1 MASTTTTSNQAP
13 PSHVVNFGCGHPD
26 ASLLPLA
33 EVAAATQ
40 RALLSNNDDAANREW
55 LQYAR
60 ENGNLRAR
68 QALADFLTHLYYATS
83 TTTATSS
90 SSSSSAAVVDPDTLC
105 ITSGVSHGIQ
115 LTCRTLWR
123 MHQKQKLHGHSE
135 RPLAL
140 VEDPT
145 YFLVPAIFQQSG
157 YEIRATL
164 TTTTQGLDVAAL
176 EKTVQELRTA
186 SSHRLIV
193 LYTIPVHHNPL
204 GVTLSP
210 KHRQELVEVCE
221 QYNVFIIADEV
232 YQGLGFPSST
242 DDDETGRTTSMVS
255 PAAAGCSDKIISVS
269 AFTKIL
275 CPGIRCGW
283 IQTHNRALLAEIGK
297 DAVLDSG
304 GCSSQLSSGIVTH
317 MIHTATDD
325 VDAESV
331 TASSPLVSYMISL
344 QTEYA
349 KRCHHVCQLLQEASQ
364 TNAFGFEFSQPQGG
378 YFLWVT
384 LTGTDFVVDEAF
396 RGFCLAQYH
405 VDFKTGRSCSSATWQ
420 NKEALEEEE
429 EEEEDEQFSHSMR
442 LCFAYYDVP
451 TLTKGVERLCQAIQ
465 DYSKNPQRTLSKR
478 R

>member
-1 MASTTTTSNQAP
+1 MTTTTTSNQAP
-13 PSHVVNFGCGHPD
+13 PSHVINFGCGHPD
-26 ASLLPLA
+26 PSLLPLA

-40 RALLSNNDDAANREW
+40 RALQDDGDSAEW

-60 ENGNLRAR
+60 ENGNPRAR
-68 QALADFLTHLYYATS
+68 QALANFLTHLYY
-83 TTTATSS
+83 TTTTTSR
-90 SSSSSAAVVDPDTLC
+90 SAKVDPDTLC

-123 MHQKQKLHGHSE
+123 MHQKQYDCSE
-135 RPLAL
+135 SPLAL

-157 YEIRATL
+157 YEIRATP
-164 TTTTQGLDVAAL
+164 TTAAQGLDVRAL
-176 EKTVQELRTA
+176 ETTFQQVRAA
-186 SSHRLIV
+186 SPHRLIV

-204 GVTLSP
+204 GVTLSARN
-210 KHRQELVEVCE
+210 RQELVQVCE
-221 QYNVFIIADEV
+221 QYTVFVIADEV
-232 YQGLGFPSST
+232 YQGLGFTSVT
-242 DDDETGRTTSMVS
+242 DDDDGDDDDTRGTTSMVS
-255 PAAAGCSDKIISVS
+255 PTACSDKIVSVS

-304 GCSSQLSSGIVTH
+304 GCSSQLSSGIVTN
-317 MIHTATDD
+317 MIQTTADD
-325 VDAESV
+325 DEASSV
-331 TASSPLVSYMISL
+331 ALSPLVSYMTSL

-349 KRCHHVCQLLQEASQ
+349 KRCHIVCQLLQASSQ
-364 TNAFGFEFSQPQGG
+364 TNDFGFEFCHPQGG

-384 LTGTDFVVDEAF
+384 LTGADFVVDEAF

-420 NKEALEEEE
+420 DEEALAKEQ
-429 EEEEDEQFSHSMR
+429 DERFSHSMR

-451 TLTKGVERLCQAIQ
+451 KLTQGVERLCEAIQ
-465 DYSKNPQRTLSKR
+465 DYSKNPQRTLSKCR
-478 R
+478 